1 VLVFAEFLIFHS
13 TNNTQ
18 ILKAM
23 KKYILISAI
32 AVLAML
38 NISASTNEQ
47 LANYENVKANILSKQ
62 SVFANAYLK
71 ENNIAKKDSIVLAA
85 SSFLEK
91 TLVEDVFPQW
101 YGTGWD
107 FNGVS
112 QIPKKGDIAC
122 GYFIST
128 TLKQAG
134 LQVDRCKLAQQG
146 AMEIC
151 TSLSGKNNAVLN
163 KGKTEIETIN
173 FIKANLKNGLY
184 IMGFSNHVSFLHK
197 KGKSINIIHSNYIS
211 DKVESDDFATSSILA
226 WNNPV
231 VFAPILPNKSF
242 VINWLTKSSI
252 KINLTKINK

>member
-1 VLVFAEFLIFHS
+1 
-13 TNNTQ
+13 
-18 ILKAM
+18 M
-23 KKYILISAI
+23 KKYFLISAI

-38 NISASTNEQ
+38 NISASKNEQ
-47 LANYENVKANILSKQ
+47 LANYESIKAKALAKQDEFSK
-62 SVFANAYLK
+62 AYLK
-71 ENNIAKKDSIVLAA
+71 ENNIAKKDSIVLDA
-85 SSFLEK
+85 SNFLEK
-91 TLVEDVFPQW
+91 TLVEEVFPQW
-101 YGTGWD
+101 YGTGWE

-128 TLKQAG
+128 TLKQSG

-151 TSLSGKNNAVLN
+151 TSLSGKSSAILN
-163 KGKTEIETIN
+163 KGVTEVETIK
-173 FIKANLKNGLY
+173 FIKANLKDGLY
-184 IMGFSNHVSFLHK
+184 IMGFDNHVSFLHK
-197 KGKSINIIHSNYIS
+197 KGKSINIIHSNYIT
-211 DKVESDDFATSSILA
+211 DKVESDDFATSRILS

-242 VINWLTKSSI
+242 VINWITKSSI